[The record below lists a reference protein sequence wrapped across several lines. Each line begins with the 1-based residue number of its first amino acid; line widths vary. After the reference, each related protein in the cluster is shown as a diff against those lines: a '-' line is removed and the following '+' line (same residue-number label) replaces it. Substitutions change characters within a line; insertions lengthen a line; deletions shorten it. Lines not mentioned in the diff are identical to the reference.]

1 MIARWFEAIPQ
12 AMSDCFLFVF
22 NSNMIVWSS
31 KKQVLERSYSLAEA
45 KYYWV
50 IYSACETIEKN
61 SYRFA
66 FWKEFLQVFILD
78 QKKKL
83 HKSLTIYP
91 KLCNDK
97 ETNLWCS
104 NKKRQTEVRKQDGI
118 SYPNMKSKLRQT
130 SKCRLVDKQIQNVHT
145 IRFGNTQGTVD
156 AAATNYQDLF
166 FWYYQQLKLWR

>member
-1 MIARWFEAIPQ
+1 MIARWFEAVPQ

-22 NSNMIVWSS
+22 NSNLIVWSS
-31 KKQVLERSYSLAEA
+31 KKRVLEVVFFSRGKILLSNLFCLWNNWE
-45 KYYWV
+45 
-50 IYSACETIEKN
+50 
-61 SYRFA
+61 
-66 FWKEFLQVFILD
+66 EFSQVFILERILTGFHFGP
-78 QKKKL
+78 KKKL

-104 NKKRQTEVRKQDGI
+104 IKKRQTEVRKQDGI

-166 FWYYQQLKLWR
+166 FWYYQPLKLWR